1 MVQHIK
7 NATLAVLL
15 FTLLLA
21 GCTSKKTLLS
31 QEETIDATDLIAS
44 FPAITPDTTAL
55 EHLSA
60 NIKLN
65 LTANGNNVDLKGKL
79 RIKRGEG
86 VQISIMPLGIV
97 EAACIE
103 FLPQYIRFINKMS
116 KTYTEVPYS
125 EASAIGLSGVNYN
138 VLEAIFLNYVFLPD
152 GRMAYKGLKEMKAEK
167 RNGNYI
173 LSTDAR
179 TEIQYSFLINE
190 ENGNLISLSGCSNTG
205 ECINCDYSAF
215 TDTGA
220 RIFPHE
226 ICIGFKGEATIEID
240 FKLNKVNNK
249 PFKFSGRN
257 VGSNYRKQDIDDFIK
272 SIK

>member
-21 GCTSKKTLLS
+21 GCTSKKALLS
-31 QEETIDATDLIAS
+31 HKETIDTTALIAG

-65 LTANGNNVDLKGKL
+65 LTANDNNIDLKGKL

-86 VQISIMPLGIV
+86 VQISITPLGIV

-103 FLPQYIRFINKMS
+103 FLPQYVRFINKMS

-138 VLEAIFLNYVFLPD
+138 VLEAIFLNYAFLPD
-152 GRMAYKGLKEMKAEK
+152 GRMAYKDLKEMKVDK
-167 RNGNYI
+167 QGDSYI
-173 LSTDAR
+173 LSTGDKD
-179 TEIQYSFLINE
+179 EMQYSFLINE
-190 ENGNLISLSGCSNTG
+190 ESGNLISLSGYSNTG

-220 RIFPHE
+220 FIFPNE
-226 ICIGFKGEATIEID
+226 ICIGFKGDATIDID

-249 PFKFSGRN
+249 PFKFSSRN
-257 VGSNYRKQDIDDFIK
+257 VGSNYHKQGIDDFIK